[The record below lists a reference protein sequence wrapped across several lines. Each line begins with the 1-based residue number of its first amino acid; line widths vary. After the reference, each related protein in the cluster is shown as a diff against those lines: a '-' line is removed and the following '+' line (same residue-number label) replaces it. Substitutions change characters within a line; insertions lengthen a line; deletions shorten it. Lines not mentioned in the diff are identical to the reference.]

1 MDEDGHAPNDDV
13 RTVIMDIFENE
24 IKPVL
29 LKIYEDDRSM
39 LKVSEGRIDRTNGMI
54 QKLVEA
60 CKLVEAAYT
69 SHVSSLQTSRD
80 ISQRNNAKLITANE
94 RMTRMMDTARSEYMR
109 ERERLLKN
117 INGLEDNVRSLKDE
131 LHKSTDKYWELMAS
145 YQRLAEDISREKSTS
160 RAEVKINHR

>member
-39 LKVSEGRIDRTNGMI
+39 LKDSEGRIDRTNGMI
-54 QKLVEA
+54 QKLVDA

-69 SHVSSLQTSRD
+69 THVSSLQTSRD
-80 ISQRNNAKLITANE
+80 TSQRNNAKLITANE
-94 RMTRMMDTARSEYMR
+94 RMTRMMDTARTEYLK

-117 INGLEDNVRSLKDE
+117 IDSLEDNIKSLKDE
-131 LHKSTDKYWELMAS
+131 LHKATDKYWDLMAS
-145 YQRLAEDISREKSTS
+145 YQRLAEDISRKKSTS
-160 RAEVKINHR
+160 RAEVKINNR

>member
-1 MDEDGHAPNDDV
+1 MDEDGHAPNGDV

-39 LKVSEGRIDRTNGMI
+39 LKDSEGRIDRTNGMI
-54 QKLVEA
+54 QKLVDA

-80 ISQRNNAKLITANE
+80 TSQRNNAKLITANE
-94 RMTRMMDTARSEYMR
+94 RMTRMMDTARTDYMKD
-109 ERERLLKN
+109 RERLL
-117 INGLEDNVRSLKDE
+117 EDLKSLKNE
-131 LHKSTDKYWELMAS
+131 MHKATDKYWELMAA
-145 YQRLAEDISREKSTS
+145 YQRLAEDMSRKRSAPK
-160 RAEVKINHR
+160 AEVKIKG

>member
-1 MDEDGHAPNDDV
+1 MDEDGHAPNGDL
-13 RTVIMDIFENE
+13 RTVIMDIFEKE

-39 LKVSEGRIDRTNGMI
+39 LKDSEGRIDRTNGMI
-54 QKLVEA
+54 QKLVDA

-94 RMTRMMDTARSEYMR
+94 RMTRMMDTARTDYMKD
-109 ERERLLKN
+109 RERLL
-117 INGLEDNVRSLKDE
+117 EDLKSLKDE
-131 LHKSTDKYWELMAS
+131 MHKATDKYWELMAS
-145 YQRLAEDISREKSTS
+145 YQRLAEDISRKKSSS
-160 RAEVKINHR
+160 RAEVKNNHH